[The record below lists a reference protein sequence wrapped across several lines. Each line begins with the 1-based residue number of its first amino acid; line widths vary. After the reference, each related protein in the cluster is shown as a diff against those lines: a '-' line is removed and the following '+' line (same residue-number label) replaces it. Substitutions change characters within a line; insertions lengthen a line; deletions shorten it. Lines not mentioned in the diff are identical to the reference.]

1 MEYMK
6 HTNFYAMYN
15 EIRKKEA
22 DELRLALKAHGGEF
36 TWIDDNNIEQQIYS
50 LSKFRRWSYGCCCT

>member
-36 TWIDDNNIEQQIYS
+36 TWIEHRTADI
-50 LSKFRRWSYGCCCT
+50 